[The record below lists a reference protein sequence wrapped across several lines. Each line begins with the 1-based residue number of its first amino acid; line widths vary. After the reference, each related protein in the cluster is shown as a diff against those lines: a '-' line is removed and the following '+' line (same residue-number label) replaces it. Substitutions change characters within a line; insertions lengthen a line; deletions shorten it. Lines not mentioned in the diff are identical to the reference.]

1 MTDTISHNGTHDGH
15 DLDGSTVDTIDTDN
29 DLEEVAQMWERRR
42 AKWDARKR
50 EANKEMDDLRD
61 RLAVINAELGR
72 CNREINAART
82 EVKVRGR
89 KKTTPAKSNG
99 RK

>member
-1 MTDTISHNGTHDGH
+1 MTDTINHNGAHDAH
-15 DLDGSTVDTIDTDN
+15 SFDAPTADTDGTDN
-29 DLEEVAQMWERRR
+29 ELEEVAQMWERRR

-50 EANKEMDDLRD
+50 EANKEMEALRD
-61 RLAVINAELGR
+61 RMAVITAELGR
-72 CNREINAART
+72 CNREITAARS

-89 KKTTPAKSNG
+89 KKAPPAKSNG